1 MTEESEITQVVL
13 AASPGESK
21 LETQNRSPL
30 FKIAR
35 VLVRLIKL
43 PCVIANANHS
53 IMRPAEKLGVADCVA
68 VL

>member
-43 PCVIANANHS
+43 PASSQTRITASCDRLKNLA
-53 IMRPAEKLGVADCVA
+53 
-68 VL
+68 

>member
-30 FKIAR
+30 FEIAG
-35 VLVRLIKL
+35 VLVRSD
-43 PCVIANANHS
+43 H
-53 IMRPAEKLGVADCVA
+53 VASYIEDADQSVS
-68 VL
+68 